1 MAASPAPLQR
11 PLRATV
17 HGAGPTGALAA
28 LALADAGWSVTL
40 RDLLDAGQLQARSR
54 AYAFNHSSRRL
65 LEQLDLWEDLTPLMV
80 PFQRLQLRD
89 QPLGREVPFTQADL
103 PPAARRRADAAVGWI
118 GLHGPLMAVLLQRL
132 QHHPA
137 IRLQLG
143 PAAAASAPAPGPGAA
158 GTGAAGDG
166 AASGE
171 PAADLVVAADGP
183 SSPHR
188 EALGIGLWHWPYR
201 QSCLTAQVELRGSAD
216 DQAWELFR
224 PEGPFA
230 VLPLGQGRFQLVWSA
245 PAPRCRQLEALDGA
259 AFLDRLAG
267 ALPSALQPDALL
279 DQPRAFP
286 VALLLARRL
295 ARGRTVLVGE
305 SAHRCHP
312 VGGQGLNLCWRDV
325 AALHRLA
332 RQAAAGR
339 LRPERLPARYGRQRW
354 PDLLLTLLATDLLV
368 RFFSNRHPLLLPLRH
383 LALALLR
390 ALAPLRRLSLAVMTQ
405 GPCRPW

>member
-1 MAASPAPLQR
+1 MAASPALLPR
-11 PLRATV
+11 PLHAAV
-17 HGAGPTGALAA
+17 HGAGPTGALTA
-28 LALADAGWSVTL
+28 LALAEAGWSVTL
-40 RDLLDAGQLQARSR
+40 HDPLEAGQLQARSR

-65 LEQLDLWEDLTPLMV
+65 LERLDLWEPLAPVMV
-80 PFQRLQLRD
+80 PFQRLQLSD
-89 QPLGREVPFTQADL
+89 QPLGRSVPFTLADL
-103 PPAARRRADAAVGWI
+103 PPAARRGADAAVGWI
-118 GLHGPLMAVLLQRL
+118 GLHGPLMAVLLERL
-132 QHHPA
+132 QAHPA
-137 IRLQLG
+137 VRLQLG
-143 PAAAASAPAPGPGAA
+143 PAATASTA
-158 GTGAAGDG
+158 
-166 AASGE
+166 E
-171 PAADLVVAADGP
+171 PPADLVVAADGP
-183 SSPHR
+183 ASPHR
-188 EALGIGLWHWPYR
+188 QALGIGVWHWPYR

-245 PAPRCRQLEALDGA
+245 PAARCRQLEALDGA

-267 ALPSALQPDALL
+267 TLPSILQPDALL

-295 ARGRTVLVGE
+295 GRGRTVLVGE

-332 RQAAAGR
+332 RQVAAGR
-339 LRPERLPARYGRQRW
+339 LRPERLPGRYGRQRW

-368 RFFSNRHPLLLPLRH
+368 RLFSNRHPLLLPLRH
-383 LALALLR
+383 LALALLA